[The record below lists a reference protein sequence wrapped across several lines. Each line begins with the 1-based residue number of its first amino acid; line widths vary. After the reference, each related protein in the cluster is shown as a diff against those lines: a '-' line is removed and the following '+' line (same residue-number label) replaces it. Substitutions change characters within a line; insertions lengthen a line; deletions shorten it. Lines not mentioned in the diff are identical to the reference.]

1 MKNYLIST
9 TVEANDVV
17 HALKRLQNY
26 LEGKEDL
33 GRPIRVNTAE
43 LLESF
48 EEEVIKEEVI
58 KEEPPKADFNERDV
72 ENRNKPDHSPKPA
85 SVGATPTTGMGNLFG
100 GTSWGK

>member
-1 MKNYLIST
+1 MKNYLIT
-9 TVEANDVV
+9 TTIQANDVV

-26 LEGKEDL
+26 LDGKED
-33 GRPIRVNTAE
+33 GGKPIRVNTSE
-43 LLESF
+43 ILESF
-48 EEEVIKEEVI
+48 EEEVLKEEA
-58 KEEPPKADFNERDV
+58 PKADFNERDV